1 MGGCPI
7 REGCHASRMMLTM
20 YPMNV
25 DKKGARG
32 AARRRVAST
41 RRPKA
46 PARPVVLTE
55 DEVFDRIHGAV
66 LDHRL
71 QPGTKLKEVALA
83 QVFGVNRNIV
93 RKVLVRLAFAKLIDL
108 VPNRGATVAS
118 PSVDES
124 RDLFAGRRA
133 VEAAIVDAAT
143 RRITPAQLRALRALA
158 AQEHDAYQRGEMRKG
173 LKMSLQFHR
182 ELAEVAGNR
191 VLAEFLDQLVARTPL
206 VVLAYRGRQS
216 DNLCSIDDH
225 TGILDAIAS
234 GNAAK
239 AVAAMNAHLTN
250 LEGQLDLSSTTEVND
265 DLAQLF
271 AAGDD

>member
-1 MGGCPI
+1 
-7 REGCHASRMMLTM
+7 
-20 YPMNV
+20 MNV

-32 AARRRVAST
+32 PTRRRPASARRT
-41 RRPKA
+41 NA
-46 PARPVVLTE
+46 PARPVGLTE
-55 DEVFDRIHGAV
+55 DEIFERIHGAV

-83 QVFGVNRNIV
+83 QVFGVNRNVV
-93 RKVLVRLAFAKLIDL
+93 RKVLARLAFAKLIDL

-118 PSVDES
+118 PSIDES
-124 RDLFAGRRA
+124 RDLFAARRA
-133 VEAAIVDAAT
+133 VEAAIVDSAT
-143 RRITPAQLRALRALA
+143 RRIMPAQLRGLRTLA

-182 ELAEVAGNR
+182 ELAQVAGNR

-225 TGILDAIAS
+225 TGVLDAIAS
-234 GNAAK
+234 GSPAK
-239 AVAAMNAHLTN
+239 AVAAMNAHLSN
-250 LEGQLDLSSTTEVND
+250 LEGQLDLSSTTEASE

>member
-1 MGGCPI
+1 
-7 REGCHASRMMLTM
+7 
-20 YPMNV
+20 MNV
-25 DKKGARG
+25 NKNGSRSP
-32 AARRRVAST
+32 ARRRIASNRKT
-41 RRPKA
+41 KA
-46 PARPVVLTE
+46 PARAAVLTE
-55 DEVFDRIHGAV
+55 DDVYDRIHGAV

-83 QVFGVNRNIV
+83 DVFGVNRNVV
-93 RKVLVRLAFAKLIDL
+93 RKVLTRLAFAKLIDL

-124 RDLFAGRRA
+124 RDLFAARRA
-133 VEAAIVDAAT
+133 VEGAIVDAAT
-143 RRITPAQLRALRALA
+143 RRIAPAQLRALRALA
-158 AQEHDAYQRGEMRKG
+158 AQEHDAYQGGEMRKG

-182 ELAEVAGNR
+182 ELAAVAGNR

-206 VVLAYRGRQS
+206 VVLAYKGRQS
-216 DNLCSIDDH
+216 DNLCSLDDH
-225 TGILDAIAS
+225 ADILDAIAS

-250 LEGQLDLSSTTEVND
+250 LEGQLDLSSTTEAND

-271 AAGDD
+271 AASDV

>member
-1 MGGCPI
+1 
-7 REGCHASRMMLTM
+7 
-20 YPMNV
+20 MNV
-25 DKKGARG
+25 DKRAKRPQSRRPATRRG
-32 AARRRVAST
+32 ANVSAG
-41 RRPKA
+41 A
-46 PARPVVLTE
+46 PALTE

-83 QVFGVNRNIV
+83 TAFGVNRGIV
-93 RKVLVRLAFAKLIDL
+93 RKVLARLAFAKLIDL

-124 RDLFAGRRA
+124 RDLFAARRA
-133 VEAAIVDAAT
+133 VEGAIVDAAA
-143 RRITPAQLRALRALA
+143 RKITPGQLRALRALTL
-158 AQEHDAYQRGEMRKG
+158 QEHDAYRRGEMRKG
-173 LKMSLQFHR
+173 LKLSLRFHH
-182 ELAEVAGNR
+182 ELAEVAGNQ
-191 VLAEFLDQLVARTPL
+191 VLGEFLVQLVARTPL
-206 VVLAYRGRQS
+206 VVLAYRGRQA

-225 TGILDAIAS
+225 AHILDAIAS

-239 AVAAMNAHLTN
+239 AVAAMNVHLTN
-250 LEGQLDLSSTTEVND
+250 LEGQLDLSAAPELQE